1 MRKKT
6 GQVKKSA
13 PRTAAAILDALYKR
27 PGFLIRRVNQIAAAV
42 HFEACGPWGLT
53 QAQHGALLIAHCCPG
68 IDQTGIGQALG
79 FDRAT
84 TGQVL
89 RGLEA
94 RGLVGRAV
102 SGKDGRRRSIAPT
115 REGEDVLR
123 EAGPSLERAQQD
135 LLAPLSAPE
144 RKQLATLLA
153 RLCNAF
159 NETSRAPVV
168 RPALPARKI
177 A

>member
-115 REGEDVLR
+115 REGEELVKLP
-123 EAGPSLERAQQD
+123 AGE
-135 LLAPLSAPE
+135 
-144 RKQLATLLA
+144 LA
-153 RLCNAF
+153 RVEKERGNYLYVRADGDRAGWVRREEF
-159 NETSRAPVV
+159 ERIWSR
-168 RPALPARKI
+168 R
-177 A
+177 